1 MFIFCQIFGKKFHLL
16 VQLLPDEEIAI
27 FFPTDYKKGAHNER
41 VILHICTTFFFEFC
55 RQIIKEMRQFLFVNN
70 QEAKEEEEKKDMT

>member
-1 MFIFCQIFGKKFHLL
+1 MSEL
-16 VQLLPDEEIAI
+16 
-27 FFPTDYKKGAHNER
+27 Y
-41 VILHICTTFFFEFC
+41 TTYMYHFFFFEFC

>member
-1 MFIFCQIFGKKFHLL
+1 MKRLQF
-16 VQLLPDEEIAI
+16 
-27 FFPTDYKKGAHNER
+27 FFPPDYKKGAHNER
-41 VILHICTTFFFEFC
+41 VIYYIYVPLFFFFEFC